1 MLNLGIYL
9 DAIAAWFKSW
19 RSSKAGAELA
29 AGQSA
34 IDETDIAAAEIVAEL
49 KKKPSAPN

>member
-19 RSSKAGAELA
+19 RSSKAGAEVP
-29 AGQSA
+29 AGKQA
-34 IDETDIAAAEIVAEL
+34 EDETDKAAAEIVAEL
-49 KKKPSAPN
+49 KRKPN